1 MIKTAKGKQKAVTQL
16 GIWVET
22 KAKLSALGSIFTL
35 CQKLLT
41 CATRIISEKERDYN
55 KAKDCHSNA
64 SVFTPESAF
73 EGMMN

>member
-35 CQKLLT
+35 RQKLLT
-41 CATRIISEKERDYN
+41 CTTRIISEKERD
-55 KAKDCHSNA
+55 
-64 SVFTPESAF
+64 
-73 EGMMN
+73 